1 MDLLQVEAEEWLK
14 NTRQILLRLECSIDH
29 ALRYLCERPFNP
41 DICQVSEWVA
51 RMNFICGYLKNHT
64 LNLYDR
70 RTTTPLCR
78 KFYFILEE
86 IVSSINENP
95 RSGINA
101 PSAEDIQRRTKQL
114 AYLLG
119 KTKLDIEAKFRHFGT
134 VDFTIN
140 YPELDGLRWDNVTFY
155 DYVHYLDTVIEAL
168 QNSTHTRVIHL
179 KKERPAQQL
188 LKAQWSRMKNAEFK
202 YATASSRCKCKK
214 RDIAGANLWEKAEYA
229 TGMMDIG
236 CKLNLHPEGHGHR
249 FSGFDAAQLICR
261 MKGNEG
267 G

>member
-1 MDLLQVEAEEWLK
+1 MG
-14 NTRQILLRLECSIDH
+14 S
-29 ALRYLCERPFNP
+29 P
-41 DICQVSEWVA
+41 DELHC
-51 RMNFICGYLKNHT
+51 RYLKNHT

-86 IVSSINENP
+86 IVSGINENP

-168 QNSTHTRVIHL
+168 QNSTHTRVINL
-179 KKERPAQQL
+179 KEERPAQQL

-202 YATASSRCKCKK
+202 YATASSRCKCKSETL
-214 RDIAGANLWEKAEYA
+214 RAPI
-229 TGMMDIG
+229 
-236 CKLNLHPEGHGHR
+236 
-249 FSGFDAAQLICR
+249 SGRRQNMRLEWWI
-261 MKGNEG
+261 
-267 G
+267 